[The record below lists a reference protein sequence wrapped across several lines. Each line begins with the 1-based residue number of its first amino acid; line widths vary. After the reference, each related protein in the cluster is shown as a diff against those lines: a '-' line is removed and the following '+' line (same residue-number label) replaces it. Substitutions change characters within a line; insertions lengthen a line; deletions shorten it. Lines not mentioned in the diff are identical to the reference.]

1 MLHSCGSY
9 AVRACIHRD
18 GDVSSHSLIFESILR
33 AVLALPLDQLLSQH
47 SRRVRGRQPRTGPYT
62 LRPSPYHPGL
72 PRKGRIYTRAPARC
86 EDSRAIAPYR
96 ILEVGAS
103 FGRPERPEMRDTRL
117 SAYKRTHVAPRSSYR
132 RIPTFVRTNLAGRAQ
147 KLPSARPLS
156 WYDRAKLRSSWLIV
170 VAVLASRETDSRF
183 SAYAAT

>member
-1 MLHSCGSY
+1 MNIVCVSTSLRCADCRGPRSARGVCG
-9 AVRACIHRD
+9 RHFD
-18 GDVSSHSLIFESILR
+18 
-33 AVLALPLDQLLSQH
+33 P
-47 SRRVRGRQPRTGPYT
+47 P
-62 LRPSPYHPGL
+62 PYHPGL

-147 KLPSARPLS
+147 KLPSARLLS

-170 VAVLASRETDSRF
+170 VAVLRRESPI
-183 SAYAAT
+183 

>member
-1 MLHSCGSY
+1 M
-9 AVRACIHRD
+9 I
-18 GDVSSHSLIFESILR
+18 
-33 AVLALPLDQLLSQH
+33 LPLGTGSLGAQPEGRRLGPGRPRLS
-47 SRRVRGRQPRTGPYT
+47 RPG
-62 LRPSPYHPGL
+62 RPSGRPGRVTVTVTVTRRPGGPGTSPPPYHPGL
-72 PRKGRIYTRAPARC
+72 PRKGRIYTRPPARC

-147 KLPSARPLS
+147 KLPSARLLS

-170 VAVLASRETDSRF
+170 VAVLHRERPIRSSRRTRRHQ
-183 SAYAAT
+183 